1 MFGSESSLIAGK
13 SNASRQ
19 FKEPELRTS
28 KTFQDSDIFGLRSSN
43 PSVNNNTRRD
53 AQKISR
59 TFQDSNIFGYKDSNS
74 STVTDNAR
82 REAQRPATA
91 HKRVIAQKSEI
102 TEVFVDDDKTARER
116 LKKSSNPDYEPT
128 YHKSS
133 PTKRYVTEFFGE
145 QHEPKYDG
153 VLIRPQTAAGRSVTL
168 TSSNANE
175 TKHNELQ
182 SNIFMDDSK
191 VIHTQRDDDGD
202 KLLSVASKWDSK
214 ESNRRNANL
223 RKSEDLSSS
232 QLTSFAQN
240 KKKMEMGSD
249 IFNVNKATPKVKEEL
264 DFETKP
270 QNAGAKFLDKK
281 NEEVRRTQ
289 HLFSDILGHEDKN
302 YTYEKNN
309 AQGDPMLPTN
319 VTWSDSKTENMS
331 PKKPEKKENQPAG
344 ERKLAHLASSEG
356 STMALE
362 ASPTKPVKQAVI
374 SEKALERE
382 AALHMSPQLRKGLDL
397 KSEVPLGESS
407 QNWASSKPPANDS
420 AYTFDFDLKSIPKN
434 MDMDTLKKVF
444 SGYHVV
450 ELKADRNHVA
460 ASQLDSGRVKIR
472 ANAGS
477 DLLKLKHDLKNHGIL
492 MLSHFEK
499 HNKKSNYRDLA
510 KINWHDQ
517 YLQNEEGRI
526 RSSYTT
532 NQESKLKNLESEGD
546 VFGNSKGVGKWDRS
560 VIQKVKK
567 TSENIEQKSPE
578 DVVKTL
584 NWKNSIKGV
593 TNTSRSS
600 VQNTKKPVIQKAFK

>member
-1 MFGSESSLIAGK
+1 MFGGDNGNIIAGK

-19 FKEPELRTS
+19 FKEPGLRTS
-28 KTFQDSDIFGLRSSN
+28 KTFQDSDIFGLKSSVG
-43 PSVNNNTRRD
+43 SGDNNRH
-53 AQKISR
+53 KISR

-74 STVTDNAR
+74 TTVTENAR

-91 HKRVIAQKSEI
+91 HKRVITQKSEI
-102 TEVFVDDDKTARER
+102 TEVFVNDDKTARER
-116 LKKSSNPDYEPT
+116 LKKASDPDFRPT
-128 YHKSS
+128 YEKSS
-133 PTKRYVTEFFGE
+133 PTKRYVSEFYGE
-145 QHEPKYDG
+145 QHGAGYDG
-153 VLIRPQTAAGRSVTL
+153 LLIRPQTAASRSVNL
-168 TSSNANE
+168 TSSNNPNE

-182 SNIFMDDSK
+182 SNIFLDESK
-191 VIHTQRDDDGD
+191 VLHNQRDDTGD
-202 KLLSVASKWDSK
+202 KLISMNSKWDSK

-240 KKKMEMGSD
+240 KKKMEMNSD
-249 IFNVNKATPKVKEEL
+249 IFNVNKSPVKAREGL
-264 DFETKP
+264 DFEAKP
-270 QNAGAKFLDKK
+270 QNAGANFADKK

-289 HLFSDILGHEDKN
+289 HMFSDILGHEEKS
-302 YTYEKNN
+302 YTYEKSNT
-309 AQGDPMLPTN
+309 QGDQMLPTN
-319 VTWSDSKTENMS
+319 LVWTDSKTENLS
-331 PKKPEKKENQPAG
+331 PKKPAKKENQPAG

-362 ASPTKPVKQAVI
+362 ASPTKPVNQPVI
-374 SEKALERE
+374 SEKALERQT
-382 AALHMSPQLRKGLDL
+382 AVHMSPQLRKGLDL
-397 KSEVPLGESS
+397 KSEIPLGESS
-407 QNWASSKPPANDS
+407 QNWASSKQPANDS

-434 MDMDTLKKVF
+434 MDMDTLKRVF

-450 ELKADRNHVA
+450 DLKADRNHVA
-460 ASQLDSGRVKIR
+460 ASQLDTGRVKIR

-517 YLQNEEGRI
+517 FLQNEEGRI
-526 RSSYTT
+526 KSSYST
-532 NQESKLKNLESEGD
+532 NHESKLKNLESEGD

-560 VIQKVKK
+560 AIQKVKK

-584 NWKNSIKGV
+584 NWKNSIKNV
-593 TNTSRSS
+593 ANTSRSS
-600 VQNTKKPVIQKAFK
+600 VPTKKPVLQKAFK